1 MRLITFPSAI
11 HVAVWQE
18 LYFRWCSLTEM
29 TIRLTFETTA
39 DGLDNGTAPV
49 GDKTLSA
56 EVSDKETLL
65 GHCHNAEHQIIR

>member
-1 MRLITFPSAI
+1 
-11 HVAVWQE
+11 
-18 LYFRWCSLTEM
+18 M

-65 GHCHNAEHQIIR
+65 ASDITLSIQ